1 MFRDRQQAGAELAA
15 ELAKLGD
22 LHDPVVLALPRGGVA
37 VAAEI
42 ARILHAP
49 LDLLI
54 VRKIGAPGNPELAM
68 AAVVDGDPPDVVVN
82 REIAEFF
89 RLTDEQLAELVEVER
104 PELERRRAIYLAGR
118 KPIDLTDRSAVVV
131 DDGVATGTT
140 MAAALKALRRRGARE
155 VVLAIPVAP
164 AEVVA
169 QLRREADR
177 TVCLSQP
184 EHFRALGYH
193 YLRFPQLSDR
203 QVIDALEKAG

>member
-89 RLTDEQLAELVEVER
+89 RLTDEQLAELVQVER

-118 KPIDLTDRSAVVV
+118 KPIDLTDRSAIVV

>member
-89 RLTDEQLAELVEVER
+89 ALTDEQLAELVQIER
-104 PELERRRAIYLAGR
+104 LELERRRALYLAGR
-118 KPIDLTDRSAVVV
+118 KPIDLTGRSAIVV

-140 MAAALKALRRRGARE
+140 MAAALKALRRRGAKE

-164 AEVVA
+164 AEVIA

-193 YLRFPQLSDR
+193 YLRFPQLSDK
-203 QVIDALEKAG
+203 QVIDALEEAS

>member
-1 MFRDRQQAGAELAA
+1 MFRDRQQAGAELGA

-42 ARILHAP
+42 ARVLHAP

-89 RLTDEQLAELVEVER
+89 RLTDEQLAELVQVER

-118 KPIDLTDRSAVVV
+118 KPIDLTDRSAIVV

-169 QLRREADR
+169 QLRQEADR

-193 YLRFPQLSDR
+193 YLRFPQLSDK